1 MTTESKLIDH
11 TLLSP
16 DATAKQI
23 EDLCAEA
30 KKYDFCSV
38 CISPCQVETAT
49 RCLKG
54 SDVKVCTVIGF
65 PSGAHVTGIKA
76 AETKQAVADGAQEV
90 DMVINVGA
98 AKEGNWEYVKNDIA
112 AVVEAAGKETLVK
125 VILET
130 CLLTDEEIVETCKC
144 AQAAGAD
151 FVKTS
156 TGFSKAGATTE
167 AVALMRKTVGDT
179 MGVKAA
185 GGIRT
190 PETFKAMVAAG
201 ANRIGASAGIKL
213 IGGAQ

>member
-1 MTTESKLIDH
+1 M
-11 TLLSP
+11 
-16 DATAKQI
+16 
-23 EDLCAEA
+23 
-30 KKYDFCSV
+30 
-38 CISPCQVETAT
+38 
-49 RCLKG
+49 
-54 SDVKVCTVIGF
+54 IGF
-65 PSGAHVTGIKA
+65 PSGTHVTGIKS

-98 AKEGNWEYVKNDIA
+98 VKEGNWEYVKNDIA

-130 CLLTDEEIVETCKC
+130 CLLADEEIVEACKC

>member
-1 MTTESKLIDH
+1 MLTESKLIDY
-11 TLLSP
+11 TRLSP
-16 DATAKQI
+16 DTTTKQV
-23 EDLCAEA
+23 EALCTEA

-38 CISPCQVETAT
+38 CISPCQVKTAAK
-49 RCLKG
+49 CLQN

-65 PSGAHVTGIKA
+65 PSGTHVTCIKA
-76 AETKQAVADGAQEV
+76 AETKQAVQDGAQEV

-112 AVVEAAGKETLVK
+112 AVVEAAGKDVLVK

-130 CLLTDEEIVETCKC
+130 CLLTDEEIVEACKC
-144 AQAAGAD
+144 AQLAGAD

-167 AVALMRKTVGDT
+167 AVALMRKTVGNT

-201 ANRIGASAGIKL
+201 ANRIGTSAGIKL
-213 IGGAQ
+213 LGGVK